1 MMTIKATSTTVH
13 ERKHRVII
21 PHKALERAIAEEAAR
36 AVQFDKPRITRTGVS
51 YTVTFEDETEGSP
64 PYKVGTRAIV
74 TIIEDMCPQD
84 AAQEPSNE
92 R

>member
-36 AVQFDKPRITRTGVS
+36 AVQFDKLKKNTGNLAPITTDSV
-51 YTVTFEDETEGSP
+51 
-64 PYKVGTRAIV
+64 
-74 TIIEDMCPQD
+74 
-84 AAQEPSNE
+84 
-92 R
+92 